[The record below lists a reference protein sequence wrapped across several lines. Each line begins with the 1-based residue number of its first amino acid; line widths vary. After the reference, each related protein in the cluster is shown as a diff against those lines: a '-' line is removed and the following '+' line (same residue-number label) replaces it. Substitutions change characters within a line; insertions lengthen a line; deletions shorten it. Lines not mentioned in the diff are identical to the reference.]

1 MPTKLETARS
11 SSRAL
16 TMGAITLGML
26 AGVTVHQ
33 RLSPPPQQ
41 HALFQSW
48 MKQWAAGLLQVFG
61 VEQALASVI
70 PAEPQGARLIVAN
83 HRSPLDILLLLQHF
97 GGVVLSR
104 GDLARWPVLGLAARR
119 AETIFVDRDD
129 AMSGVMAVR
138 QIRERL
144 RQGRTVIVFPE
155 GTTHRGDNVHPF
167 QEGAFVAARG
177 LPVEILPVG
186 IAYQAGAEFVDESF
200 VQHMTRVAARP
211 VTHVAFAIG
220 RPRPMHGHR
229 KQLASGLTTEV
240 QGLVHDARHLL
251 RSRTVT

>member
-11 SSRAL
+11 SGRAVAMGAL
-16 TMGAITLGML
+16 TVGML
-26 AGVTVHQ
+26 AGVTLHQ
-33 RLSPPPQQ
+33 KLSPLPEE

-48 MKQWAAGLLQVFG
+48 MKQWASGLLQVFG
-61 VEQALASVI
+61 VEATLATAV
-70 PAEPQGARLIVAN
+70 PREARGARLIVAN
-83 HRSPLDILLLLQHF
+83 HRSPLDILLLLRLF

-104 GDLARWPVLGLAARR
+104 GDLANWPVLGLAARR

-167 QEGAFVAARG
+167 QQGAFVAARG
-177 LPVEILPVG
+177 LPVEVLPVG
-186 IAYQAGAEFVDESF
+186 IAYQPGAEFVDETF
-200 VQHMTRVAARP
+200 VQHMTRVAGRP
-211 VTHVAFAIG
+211 ATHLACAIG
-220 RPRPMHGHR
+220 RPRILCGTR
-229 KQLASGLTTEV
+229 KQLASSLTTEV
-240 QGLVHDARHLL
+240 QALVHDARHVL
-251 RSRTVT
+251 RFRTMT